1 MLGLLIT
8 AVSGLGVVRSGLG
21 VVGSRLGVVRRWLM
35 VVGRLGAIGGRLGMI
50 GGRLGMVSSRLRVV
64 GSWLRVVGSW
74 LGVVGLGSLV
84 KEGLGVAMDM
94 DGLSVF
100 LGLAKGVGLAANA
113 EAGVGTSVWQGGR
126 QRHEGNEGEEGLES
140 GKGDGAAVVLVKL
153 IES

>member
-1 MLGLLIT
+1 
-8 AVSGLGVVRSGLG
+8 
-21 VVGSRLGVVRRWLM
+21 
-35 VVGRLGAIGGRLGMI
+35 MI

-64 GSWLRVVGSW
+64 GSWLGVVGSWLRVVGSW
-74 LGVVGLGSLV
+74 LGVAMGLGSLV

-94 DGLSVF
+94 DSLSVL

-113 EAGVGTSVWQGGR
+113 EAGVGASVWQGGR